1 MFLIIRLGCIGG
13 VIMRLEMCVY
23 ISRTTKFF
31 RQTDVPALAEA
42 SAQHNRT
49 QEITGL
55 LLQIG
60 DYFVQVLEGDTL
72 TLSALLT
79 KISHD
84 KRHTNIQVIY
94 KNAMPARLFEQWNMG
109 YFNIEQHYEL
119 SRLDLID
126 LRRTVT
132 DAFNN
137 QETAGKALVLVLRS
151 IPALLEGTASP
162 L

>member
-1 MFLIIRLGCIGG
+1 
-13 VIMRLEMCVY
+13 MRLEMCVY
-23 ISRTTKFF
+23 ISRTTEHF
-31 RQTDVPALAEA
+31 RQMDVLALAEA

-60 DYFVQVLEGDTL
+60 NYFVQVLEGDVVTV
-72 TLSALLT
+72 SALLT
-79 KISHD
+79 KISLD
-84 KRHTNIQVIY
+84 KRHTDVRVVY
-94 KNAMPARLFEQWNMG
+94 KNPIPERLFKQWNMG

-119 SRLDLID
+119 SRLNLID